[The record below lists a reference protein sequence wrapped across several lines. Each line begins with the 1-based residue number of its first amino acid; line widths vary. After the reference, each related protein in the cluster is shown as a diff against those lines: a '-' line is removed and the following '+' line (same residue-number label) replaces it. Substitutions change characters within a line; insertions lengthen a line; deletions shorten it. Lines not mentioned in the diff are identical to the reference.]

1 MRVFLPA
8 CLDCAIMHA
17 RLASFGVGF
26 WVFTNECGRS
36 VIAEDLGLL
45 APCDTE
51 ARTWVQ
57 PGSFGSAQF
66 EVQGSI
72 AGCVAATWMCLVSY
86 LVVSKFLCQWGIDRE
101 RKRVGVLWS
110 VQRMIFKTM

>member
-1 MRVFLPA
+1 
-8 CLDCAIMHA
+8 MHA

-36 VIAEDLGLL
+36 VIAGDLGLV
-45 APCDTE
+45 APCDTD

-72 AGCVAATWMCLVSY
+72 AGCVAATGMSLVSY
-86 LVVSKFLCQWGIDRE
+86 LVVSIFLCQWGNDRE
-101 RKRVGVLWS
+101 RTRLGVLWY
-110 VQRMIFKTM
+110 VQRT